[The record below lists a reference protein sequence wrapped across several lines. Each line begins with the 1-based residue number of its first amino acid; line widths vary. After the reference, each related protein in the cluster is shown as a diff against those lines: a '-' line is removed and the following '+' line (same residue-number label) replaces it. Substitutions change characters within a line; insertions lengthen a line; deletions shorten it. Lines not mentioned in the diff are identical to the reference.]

1 LASLGWKNYTKM
13 VKPWWSPW
21 VSKKA
26 IGKKL
31 EFRYQ
36 IFGKRQFT
44 LTHCIVW
51 ERKLEAL
58 ESHHKLHLITS
69 LAIISSK
76 PRVVKIVS
84 SVSFNLC

>member
-1 LASLGWKNYTKM
+1 LPSLGWKNCTKM
-13 VKPWWSPW
+13 AKPWWSPW
-21 VSKKA
+21 VSKQA

-36 IFGKRQFT
+36 IFEKRQF

-58 ESHHKLHLITS
+58 ESHHMLHLMTS

-84 SVSFNLC
+84 NVPFNLC